1 MVVSMIECKSLAWR
15 AGAFALGPLEYGFRP
30 GCTVILGPNGS
41 GKSSLLALIAGLV
54 RPDSGSVFCDSQ
66 DICRLSNKARA
77 GLIAF
82 APQLLQAP
90 PGLCLADFVSMGRYR
105 FTGGSGRAI
114 YGDLASRTAV
124 RDMLALVGLGGC
136 ADADLSV
143 LSGGEQR
150 LAILARALVQE
161 ADWTLLDE
169 PAGFLDYAHNAVLH
183 GLLARE
189 KRAGHN
195 LILVTHDADFAA
207 SIADSVIC
215 LRQGRI
221 IHQGSAL
228 DAANPEILKE
238 VFGTDFLRTTAGR
251 ILQDYGHPS

>member
-1 MVVSMIECKSLAWR
+1 MIECRSLAWR
-15 AGAFALGPLEYGFRP
+15 AGAFALGPLEYSFRP

-54 RPDSGSVFCDSQ
+54 RPDSGSVLCDSR
-66 DICRLSNKARA
+66 DIRRLSNKARA
-77 GLIAF
+77 GLMAF
-82 APQLLQAP
+82 APQLLQVP
-90 PGLCLADFVSMGRYR
+90 PGLCLSDFVSMGRYR
-105 FTGGSGRAI
+105 FNGGSGRAI
-114 YGDLASRTAV
+114 YGDAASRTAV
-124 RDMLALVGLGGC
+124 RDMLELVGLGGC
-136 ADADLSV
+136 DETALAV

-189 KRAGHN
+189 KRAGRN

-215 LRQGRI
+215 LRRGRI
-221 IHQGSAL
+221 IHQGSAV
-228 DAANPEILKE
+228 DAANPEILKK
-238 VFGTDFLRTTAGR
+238 VFGTDFLRTRAGR
-251 ILQDYGHPS
+251 ILQDYGTQS